1 MIEVRDLRVRY
12 GGRVVADVPE
22 LDVREGECVAIVGE
36 SGSGKS
42 TTLMSLLGL
51 TPDADISGDV
61 RVCGLDVLKA
71 SPRELRRI
79 RGARVA
85 LVMQTP
91 QAALSPATRLGVLMR
106 RALKLHGVGRPPAP
120 RPQPAPSSAPQEDGT
135 SPGPADSRRSS
146 TPSGPA
152 DSRRP
157 SPKDSTPSGP
167 AAGKGRL
174 EEIMAEAVEAVMLDR
189 EILRRYPH
197 EISGGQAQ
205 RFAIALAI
213 ALGAEVILADEP
225 TSALDVT
232 VQAEVVGVLRRLREE
247 RGLALLLVSHDLALV
262 STIAD
267 RVLVMKDG
275 AVVESGP
282 AARVL
287 AEPSHPYTR
296 ELLEALP

>member
-1 MIEVRDLRVRY
+1 M
-12 GGRVVADVPE
+12 VAGVPE
-22 LDVREGECVAIVGE
+22 LDVGAGECVAIVGE

-42 TTLMSLLGL
+42 TTLLSLLGL
-51 TPDADISGDV
+51 TENADISGHV
-61 RVCGLDVLKA
+61 RVCGVDVLTA
-71 SPRELRRI
+71 SPRRLREI
-79 RGARVA
+79 RGARAA
-85 LVMQTP
+85 LVMQSP
-91 QAALSPATRLGVLMR
+91 QSALSPATRLGVLMR
-106 RALKLHGVGRPPAP
+106 RALRLHGVG
-120 RPQPAPSSAPQEDGT
+120 
-135 SPGPADSRRSS
+135 
-146 TPSGPA
+146 SG
-152 DSRRP
+152 
-157 SPKDSTPSGP
+157 KD
-167 AAGKGRL
+167 GRL
-174 EEIMAEAVEAVMLDR
+174 DEIMAESVAAVMLDR
-189 EILRRYPH
+189 AILRRYPH

-247 RGLALLLVSHDLALV
+247 RDLALLLVSHDLALV

-275 AVVESGP
+275 EVVESGP

-287 AEPSHPYTR
+287 TEPSHPYTR

>member
-12 GGRVVADVPE
+12 GGRVVADVPQ
-22 LDVREGECVAIVGE
+22 LDVGEGECVAIVGE

-42 TTLMSLLGL
+42 TTLLSLLGL
-51 TPDADISGDV
+51 TQDAEISGQI
-61 RVCGLDVLKA
+61 RVCGVDMLTA
-71 SPRELRRI
+71 PPRRLREI
-79 RGARVA
+79 RGARAA
-85 LVMQTP
+85 LVMQSP

-106 RALKLHGVGRPPAP
+106 RALRLHGRDATEQV
-120 RPQPAPSSAPQEDGT
+120 
-135 SPGPADSRRSS
+135 
-146 TPSGPA
+146 
-152 DSRRP
+152 
-157 SPKDSTPSGP
+157 
-167 AAGKGRL
+167 
-174 EEIMAEAVEAVMLDR
+174 MAEAMEAVLLDP
-189 EILRRYPH
+189 ELLRRYPH
-197 EISGGQAQ
+197 EVSGGQAQ

-232 VQAEVVGVLRRLREE
+232 VQAEVVGVLRRLRAE

-282 AARVL
+282 AADVL
-287 AEPSHPYTR
+287 AAPSHPYTR

>member
-12 GGRVVADVPE
+12 GGRLAAHVPE
-22 LDVREGECVAIVGE
+22 LDVAAGECVAIVGE

-42 TTLMSLLGL
+42 TTLLSLLGL
-51 TPDADISGDV
+51 LPDADVSGHV
-61 RVCGLDVLKA
+61 RVCGVDVLSA
-71 SPRELRRI
+71 SPRELRAV
-79 RGARVA
+79 RGARAA
-85 LVMQTP
+85 LVIQSP

-106 RALKLHGVGRPPAP
+106 RALRLHGR
-120 RPQPAPSSAPQEDGT
+120 D
-135 SPGPADSRRSS
+135 
-146 TPSGPA
+146 
-152 DSRRP
+152 
-157 SPKDSTPSGP
+157 
-167 AAGKGRL
+167 AGERV
-174 EEIMAEAVEAVMLDR
+174 MAEAVESVLLDPA
-189 EILRRYPH
+189 ILRRRPH
-197 EISGGQAQ
+197 EVSGGQAQ

-267 RVLVMKDG
+267 RVLVMRDG
-275 AVVESGP
+275 EVVESGP
-282 AARVL
+282 AGRVL

>member
-51 TPDADISGDV
+51 TPDAEISGHV
-61 RVCGLDVLKA
+61 RVCGVDVLTA
-71 SPRELRRI
+71 SPRRLREI

-85 LVMQTP
+85 LVMQSP

-106 RALKLHGVGRPPAP
+106 RALKLHGVGNSAGTPP
-120 RPQPAPSSAPQEDGT
+120 
-135 SPGPADSRRSS
+135 
-146 TPSGPA
+146 
-152 DSRRP
+152 
-157 SPKDSTPSGP
+157 
-167 AAGKGRL
+167 
-174 EEIMAEAVEAVMLDR
+174 EEIMGEAVEAVLLDR

>member
-1 MIEVRDLRVRY
+1 MIEVRDLQVRY
-12 GGRVVADVPE
+12 GGRLVADVPE
-22 LDVREGECVAIVGE
+22 LDVGRGECVAIVGE

-51 TPDADISGDV
+51 TPDAEISGHV
-61 RVCGLDVLKA
+61 RVCGVDVLTA
-71 SPRELRRI
+71 PPRRLREI

-91 QAALSPATRLGVLMR
+91 QAALSPTTRLGVLMR
-106 RALKLHGVGRPPAP
+106 RALKLHGVGKVPRPAP
-120 RPQPAPSSAPQEDGT
+120 DGSPSSAQ
-135 SPGPADSRRSS
+135 
-146 TPSGPA
+146 
-152 DSRRP
+152 
-157 SPKDSTPSGP
+157 DSTPPQRAVTHG
-167 AAGKGRL
+167 GKGSL
-174 EEIMAEAVEAVMLDR
+174 DEIMGEAVEAVMLDR

-232 VQAEVVGVLRRLREE
+232 VQAEVVGVLRRLRAE

-282 AARVL
+282 AAKVL

>member
-1 MIEVRDLRVRY
+1 MIEVRDLQVRY

-22 LDVREGECVAIVGE
+22 LDVNQGECVAIVGE

-42 TTLMSLLGL
+42 TTLLSLLGL
-51 TPDADISGDV
+51 TPDAEISGHI
-61 RVCGLDVLKA
+61 RVCGVDVLTA
-71 SPRELRRI
+71 APRRLREI

-106 RALKLHGVGRPPAP
+106 RALKLHGVG
-120 RPQPAPSSAPQEDGT
+120 SAPD
-135 SPGPADSRRSS
+135 
-146 TPSGPA
+146 
-152 DSRRP
+152 RRP
-157 SPKDSTPSGP
+157 DSGSHAGAGEGSDTGAGGGSDASPSLSLQKNRTPPLG
-167 AAGKGRL
+167 GKGRL
-174 EEIMAEAVEAVMLDR
+174 EEIMGEAVEAVMLDR

-282 AARVL
+282 AAKVL

>member
-1 MIEVRDLRVRY
+1 MIEVRDLQVRY
-12 GGRVVADVPE
+12 GERLVADVPE

-42 TTLMSLLGL
+42 TTLLSLLGL
-51 TPDADISGDV
+51 TEGAHVSGNI
-61 RVCGLDVLKA
+61 RVCGVEVLQA
-71 SPRELRRI
+71 PERRLREI

-85 LVMQTP
+85 LVMQSP
-91 QAALSPATRLGVLMR
+91 QAALSPTTRLGTLMR
-106 RALKLHGVGRPPAP
+106 RALKLHGLGGDRV
-120 RPQPAPSSAPQEDGT
+120 
-135 SPGPADSRRSS
+135 
-146 TPSGPA
+146 
-152 DSRRP
+152 
-157 SPKDSTPSGP
+157 
-167 AAGKGRL
+167 
-174 EEIMAEAVEAVMLDR
+174 MVEAVEAVMLDPG
-189 EILRRYPH
+189 ILRRYPH

-282 AARVL
+282 AAEVL
-287 AEPSHPYTR
+287 AAPSHPYTR

>member
-1 MIEVRDLRVRY
+1 MIEVRDLRVSY
-12 GGRVVADVPE
+12 GGRLVADVPE
-22 LDVREGECVAIVGE
+22 LDVGEGECVAIVGE

-42 TTLMSLLGL
+42 TTLLSLLGL
-51 TPDADISGDV
+51 TPDAEISGHI
-61 RVCGLDVLKA
+61 RVCGVDVLTA
-71 SPRELRRI
+71 PPRRLREI

-85 LVMQTP
+85 LVMQSP

-106 RALKLHGVGRPPAP
+106 RALKLHGVGNG
-120 RPQPAPSSAPQEDGT
+120 SAGGSAEVM
-135 SPGPADSRRSS
+135 
-146 TPSGPA
+146 
-152 DSRRP
+152 
-157 SPKDSTPSGP
+157 
-167 AAGKGRL
+167 
-174 EEIMAEAVEAVMLDR
+174 EEAVAAVMLDPG
-189 EILRRYPH
+189 ILTRYPH

-287 AEPSHPYTR
+287 AEPRHPYTR
-296 ELLEALP
+296 ELLEAVLSVPGGTP

>member
-51 TPDADISGDV
+51 TPDAEISGHV
-61 RVCGLDVLKA
+61 RVCGVDVLTA
-71 SPRELRRI
+71 SPRRLREI

-106 RALKLHGVGRPPAP
+106 RALKLHGIGKPAGP
-120 RPQPAPSSAPQEDGT
+120 RPGPKDSPR
-135 SPGPADSRRSS
+135 PGPS
-146 TPSGPA
+146 
-152 DSRRP
+152 P
-157 SPKDSTPSGP
+157 SPKDSPQSGP
-167 AAGKGRL
+167 SPSPKDGTPPRPAAEKRRL
-174 EEIMAEAVEAVMLDR
+174 EEIMGEAVEAVMLDR

>member
-1 MIEVRDLRVRY
+1 MIEVRDLQVRY
-12 GGRVVADVPE
+12 GERLVADVPE

-42 TTLMSLLGL
+42 TTLLSLLGL
-51 TPDADISGDV
+51 TEGAHVSGNI
-61 RVCGLDVLKA
+61 RVCGVEVLQA
-71 SPRELRRI
+71 PERRLREI

-85 LVMQTP
+85 LVMQSP
-91 QAALSPATRLGVLMR
+91 QAALSPTTRLGTLMR
-106 RALKLHGVGRPPAP
+106 RALKLHGL
-120 RPQPAPSSAPQEDGT
+120 SAD
-135 SPGPADSRRSS
+135 RV
-146 TPSGPA
+146 
-152 DSRRP
+152 
-157 SPKDSTPSGP
+157 
-167 AAGKGRL
+167 
-174 EEIMAEAVEAVMLDR
+174 MVEAVEAVMLDPG
-189 EILRRYPH
+189 ILRRYPH

-232 VQAEVVGVLRRLREE
+232 VQAEVVGVLRRLRAE

-282 AARVL
+282 AAEVL
-287 AEPSHPYTR
+287 AAPSHPYTR

>member
-1 MIEVRDLRVRY
+1 MIEVRDLQVRY
-12 GGRVVADVPE
+12 AGRLVADVPE
-22 LDVREGECVAIVGE
+22 LDVGTGECVAIVGE

-42 TTLMSLLGL
+42 TTLLSLLGL
-51 TPDADISGDV
+51 TPDAEISGHIM
-61 RVCGLDVLKA
+61 VCGVDVLTA
-71 SPRELRRI
+71 SPRHLRAI

-85 LVMQTP
+85 LVMQSP

-106 RALKLHGVGRPPAP
+106 RALKLHGVG
-120 RPQPAPSSAPQEDGT
+120 
-135 SPGPADSRRSS
+135 
-146 TPSGPA
+146 
-152 DSRRP
+152 
-157 SPKDSTPSGP
+157 KNH
-167 AAGKGRL
+167 RL
-174 EEIMAEAVEAVMLDR
+174 DEIMADAVEAVMLDR

-232 VQAEVVGVLRRLREE
+232 VQAEVVGVLRRLRQE

-267 RVLVMKDG
+267 RVLVMRDG

>member
-12 GGRVVADVPE
+12 AGRVVADVPE

-51 TPDADISGDV
+51 TPDAEISGHV
-61 RVCGLDVLKA
+61 RVCGVDVLTA
-71 SPRELRRI
+71 SPRRLREI

-85 LVMQTP
+85 LVMQSP

-106 RALKLHGVGRPPAP
+106 RALKLHGVGRSAGP
-120 RPQPAPSSAPQEDGT
+120 RPGPKDSTPPQPAGPQ
-135 SPGPADSRRSS
+135 PGPS
-146 TPSGPA
+146 
-152 DSRRP
+152 P
-157 SPKDSTPSGP
+157 SPKDSTPPQP
-167 AAGKGRL
+167 AAGKRRL
-174 EEIMAEAVEAVMLDR
+174 EEIMAEAVEAVLLDR

>member
-1 MIEVRDLRVRY
+1 MIEVRDLKVCY
-12 GGRVVADVPE
+12 AGRTVADVPE
-22 LDVREGECVAIVGE
+22 LDVGAGECVAIVGE

-42 TTLMSLLGL
+42 TTLLALLGL
-51 TPDADISGDV
+51 TDGADVSGHI
-61 RVCGLDVLKA
+61 RVCGVDVLTA
-71 SPRELRRI
+71 PPRELRAI
-79 RGARVA
+79 RGARAA
-85 LVMQTP
+85 LVLQSP

-106 RALKLHGVGRPPAP
+106 RALRLHGRD
-120 RPQPAPSSAPQEDGT
+120 DG
-135 SPGPADSRRSS
+135 
-146 TPSGPA
+146 
-152 DSRRP
+152 
-157 SPKDSTPSGP
+157 
-167 AAGKGRL
+167 AAA
-174 EEIMAEAVEAVMLDR
+174 MARAMEAVLLDPA
-189 EILRRYPH
+189 ILRRYPH
-197 EISGGQAQ
+197 EVSGGQAQ

-232 VQAEVVGVLRRLREE
+232 VQAEVVGVLRRLRAE
-247 RGLALLLVSHDLALV
+247 RDLALLLVSHDLALV

-287 AEPSHPYTR
+287 AEPAHPYTR

>member
-1 MIEVRDLRVRY
+1 MIEVRDLQVRY
-12 GGRVVADVPE
+12 GDRVVADVPE
-22 LDVREGECVAIVGE
+22 LDVGAGECVAIVGE

-42 TTLMSLLGL
+42 TTLLSLLGL
-51 TPDADISGDV
+51 IPDATVSGHV
-61 RVCGLDVLKA
+61 TVCGVDVMTA
-71 SPRELRRI
+71 APRRLREI

-85 LVMQTP
+85 LVMQSP

-106 RALKLHGVGRPPAP
+106 RALKLHGVGRPA
-120 RPQPAPSSAPQEDGT
+120 
-135 SPGPADSRRSS
+135 
-146 TPSGPA
+146 
-152 DSRRP
+152 
-157 SPKDSTPSGP
+157 
-167 AAGKGRL
+167 
-174 EEIMAEAVEAVMLDR
+174 EIMAEALEAVLLDR

-197 EISGGQAQ
+197 EVSGGQAQ

-232 VQAEVVGVLRRLREE
+232 VQAEVVGVLRRLRRD

-267 RVLVMKDG
+267 RVLVMRDG
-275 AVVESGP
+275 VVVESGP
-282 AARVL
+282 AAKVL
-287 AEPSHPYTR
+287 ADPDHPYTR

>member
-1 MIEVRDLRVRY
+1 MIEVRDLQVRY

-22 LDVREGECVAIVGE
+22 LDVNQGECVAIVGE

-42 TTLMSLLGL
+42 TTLLSLLGL
-51 TPDADISGDV
+51 TPDAEISGHV
-61 RVCGLDVLKA
+61 RVCGVDVLTA
-71 SPRELRRI
+71 SPRRLREI

-106 RALKLHGVGRPPAP
+106 RALKLHGVGSTPSRRPDSGSHTGAGEGSD
-120 RPQPAPSSAPQEDGT
+120 AGPSLSLQKDGT
-135 SPGPADSRRSS
+135 SPPRAVAHG
-146 TPSGPA
+146 
-152 DSRRP
+152 
-157 SPKDSTPSGP
+157 
-167 AAGKGRL
+167 GKGWL
-174 EEIMAEAVEAVMLDR
+174 EEIMVEAVEAVMLDR

-282 AARVL
+282 AAKVL

>member
-1 MIEVRDLRVRY
+1 MIEVRDLQVRY

-22 LDVREGECVAIVGE
+22 LDVSQGECVAIVGE

-42 TTLMSLLGL
+42 TTLLSLLGL
-51 TPDADISGDV
+51 TPDAEISGHV
-61 RVCGLDVLKA
+61 RVCGVDVLTA
-71 SPRELRRI
+71 SPRRLREI

-85 LVMQTP
+85 LVMQSP

-106 RALKLHGVGRPPAP
+106 RALKLHGVGKAP
-120 RPQPAPSSAPQEDGT
+120 GSV
-135 SPGPADSRRSS
+135 
-146 TPSGPA
+146 
-152 DSRRP
+152 P
-157 SPKDSTPSGP
+157 SPSARAVARG
-167 AAGKGRL
+167 GKGRL
-174 EEIMAEAVEAVMLDR
+174 DEIMAEAVEAVMLDR

-275 AVVESGP
+275 EVVESGP
-282 AARVL
+282 AAKVL

>member
-1 MIEVRDLRVRY
+1 MIEVRDLRVSY

-22 LDVREGECVAIVGE
+22 LDVGAGECVAIVGE

-42 TTLMSLLGL
+42 TTLLSLLGL
-51 TPDADISGDV
+51 TPDAEISGHV
-61 RVCGLDVLKA
+61 SVCGVDVLTA
-71 SPRELRRI
+71 SPRRLREI
-79 RGARVA
+79 RGAKVA
-85 LVMQTP
+85 LVMQSP

-106 RALKLHGVGRPPAP
+106 RALKLHGRDRVA
-120 RPQPAPSSAPQEDGT
+120 ET
-135 SPGPADSRRSS
+135 
-146 TPSGPA
+146 
-152 DSRRP
+152 
-157 SPKDSTPSGP
+157 
-167 AAGKGRL
+167 
-174 EEIMAEAVEAVMLDR
+174 MAEAVDAVLLDR

-213 ALGAEVILADEP
+213 ALGAEAILADEP

-232 VQAEVVGVLRRLREE
+232 VQAEVVGVLRRLRAE

-267 RVLVMKDG
+267 RVLVMRDG

-287 AEPSHPYTR
+287 SEPAHPYTR

>member
-1 MIEVRDLRVRY
+1 MIEVRDLQVRY
-12 GGRVVADVPE
+12 GGRLVADVPE
-22 LDVREGECVAIVGE
+22 LDVGQGECVAIVGE

-51 TPDADISGDV
+51 TPDAEISGHV
-61 RVCGLDVLKA
+61 RVCGVDVLTA
-71 SPRELRRI
+71 PPRRLREI

-85 LVMQTP
+85 LVMQSP

-106 RALKLHGVGRPPAP
+106 RALKLHGVGK
-120 RPQPAPSSAPQEDGT
+120 PSSPQ
-135 SPGPADSRRSS
+135 
-146 TPSGPA
+146 
-152 DSRRP
+152 
-157 SPKDSTPSGP
+157 KDSIPP
-167 AAGKGRL
+167 PRL
-174 EEIMAEAVEAVMLDR
+174 EEIMGQAVEAVMLDR

-232 VQAEVVGVLRRLREE
+232 VQAEVVGVLRRLRAE

-262 STIAD
+262 STVAD

-282 AARVL
+282 AAKVL

>member
-1 MIEVRDLRVRY
+1 
-12 GGRVVADVPE
+12 
-22 LDVREGECVAIVGE
+22 
-36 SGSGKS
+36 
-42 TTLMSLLGL
+42 
-51 TPDADISGDV
+51 
-61 RVCGLDVLKA
+61 
-71 SPRELRRI
+71 
-79 RGARVA
+79 
-85 LVMQTP
+85 MQSP

-106 RALKLHGVGRPPAP
+106 RALKLHGRQATDEVMARA
-120 RPQPAPSSAPQEDGT
+120 
-135 SPGPADSRRSS
+135 
-146 TPSGPA
+146 
-152 DSRRP
+152 
-157 SPKDSTPSGP
+157 
-167 AAGKGRL
+167 L
-174 EEIMAEAVEAVMLDR
+174 ETVVLDR

-213 ALGAEVILADEP
+213 ALGAEVVLADEP

-232 VQAEVVGVLRRLREE
+232 VQAEVVGVLRRLRAE
-247 RGLALLLVSHDLALV
+247 RDLALLLVSHDLALV

-282 AARVL
+282 AAEVL